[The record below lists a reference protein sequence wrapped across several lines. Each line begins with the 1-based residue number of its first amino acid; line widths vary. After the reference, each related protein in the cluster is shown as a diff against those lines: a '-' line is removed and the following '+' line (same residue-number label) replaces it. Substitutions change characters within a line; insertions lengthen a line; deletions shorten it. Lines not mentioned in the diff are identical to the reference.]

1 MVLVDSSIW
10 IDHLRKPI
18 LEFYELLERH
28 DVLAHPL
35 LIGEIA
41 MGSLKDRAPFLQS
54 LSELPTAVLAREE
67 EVLRMVE
74 KDELHGLGIGYIDAH
89 LLAATRLTPDAE
101 LWTRDTRLDSIAE
114 AMGLRYAPIP
124 RR

>member
-18 LEFYELLERH
+18 VEFYALLERR
-28 DVLAHPL
+28 DVLSHPL

-41 MGSLKDRAPFLQS
+41 MGSLKNLAVFLQS
-54 LSELPTAVLAREE
+54 LSELRMANLAREE

-74 KDELHGLGIGYIDAH
+74 DEALYGLEIGYIDAD
-89 LLAATRLTPDAE
+89 LLVATRLTPDAAI
-101 LWTRDTRLDSIAE
+101 WTGDKRLARVAE
-114 AMGLRYAPIP
+114 TLNLHFRP
-124 RR
+124 

>member
-18 LEFYELLERH
+18 AEFYELLERH

-41 MGSLKDRAPFLQS
+41 MGSLKDRIPFLQS
-54 LSELPTAVLAREE
+54 LSELPMAILAREE

-74 KDELHGLGIGYIDAH
+74 NEALYGLGIGYIDAH
-89 LLAATRLTPDAE
+89 LLAATKLTPDAE
-101 LWTRDTRLDSIAE
+101 LWTRDKRLESIAE
-114 AMGLRYAPIP
+114 VLGLRYIP
-124 RR
+124 SP

>member
-18 LEFYELLERH
+18 LEFYELLERR
-28 DVLAHPL
+28 DVLVHPF

-41 MGSLKDRAPFLQS
+41 MGSLKQRAPFLQS
-54 LSELPTAVLAREE
+54 LSELPMAILARDE

-74 KDELHGLGIGYIDAH
+74 NEALHGLGIGYIGAH
-89 LLAATRLTPDAE
+89 LLAATRLTPDAA
-101 LWTRDTRLDSIAE
+101 LWTRDKRLDLIAE
-114 AMGLRYAPIP
+114 GLSLRYVPG
-124 RR
+124 R

>member
-1 MVLVDSSIW
+1 MVLVDSSVW
-10 IDHLRKPI
+10 IDHLRKPV
-18 LEFYELLERH
+18 LKFYELLERH

-41 MGSLKDRAPFLQS
+41 MGSLKNRAPFLQS
-54 LSELPTAVLAREE
+54 LSELPMAILAREE

-74 KDELHGLGIGYIDAH
+74 SEALHGLGIGYIDAH

-101 LWTRDTRLDSIAE
+101 LWTRDKRLDSIAE
-114 AMGLRYAPIP
+114 ALGLRYAPIP
-124 RR
+124 